1 LGSVEMIRRYCS
13 DRGKTW
19 VTRAASI
26 TAGRPGGCSRSDPTK
41 GRTMTQT
48 GLIGVGIMGS
58 AMATHLLAA
67 GHDVIGYDTDP
78 ARLAGL
84 SAAGGSAAGS
94 AAEVAAAADV
104 VILSL
109 PTPDAVTA
117 GCAG

>member
-26 TAGRPGGCSRSDPTK
+26 TAGRPGGCSCSDPTE

-67 GHDVIGYDTDP
+67 GHGVVGYDTDP
-78 ARLAGL
+78 DRLAALRAAGGTAAR
-84 SAAGGSAAGS
+84 SAAG
-94 AAEVAAAADV
+94 VAAPADG
-104 VILSL
+104 VILS
-109 PTPDAVTA
+109 PPN
-117 GCAG
+117 